1 MLNRD
6 FTNSTL
12 NIIRAT
18 KPNIEAPIQPDW
30 QGVMNQA
37 LKDYNEGAYTK
48 QMIEEH
54 PEDANKIRQMG
65 GSAYADMLKA
75 DAERAEERQ
84 WALDDR
90 QAQRDFQRDLL
101 EAQFKNNMALEGIKN
116 QNAKSL
122 ALFKAQNGIGT
133 NGLVN
138 INMSNPL
145 DKKRV
150 ETIGKNM
157 DTNIENSQKS
167 LDTYNRMEQL
177 LNSPNV
183 QTGGVK
189 GAALDALPDWMLN
202 KETAELRA
210 KIKETVPQM
219 RPKGSGSTS
228 DKDMKIFEQATVGL
242 GKDKEANLNI
252 VRGRKIVDEN
262 DIAKEELRYE
272 WLTNGGNLADFDKQW
287 RKYINENPIFANE
300 NGKLN
305 TNRKNPYDWFY
316 NPTPSL
322 ASFQTPQESIAEG
335 TVIEDGNG
343 NRMILRGGQW
353 QQM

>member
-1 MLNRD
+1 MVLAYNPNVGGGLASGAEKLANAFLERKRRQGIASGLEQINSGDWEGGINTISETDPNTALGLVQYKQRADDAMNLEQMKIAAAEKARNSLTPYQREML
-6 FTNSTL
+6 
-12 NIIRAT
+12 
-18 KPNIEAPIQPDW
+18 
-30 QGVMNQA
+30 A
-37 LKDYNEGAYTK
+37 LKK
-48 QMIEEH
+48 QQIE
-54 PEDANKIRQMG
+54 N
-65 GSAYADMLKA
+65 GS
-75 DAERAEERQ
+75 
-84 WALDDR
+84 
-90 QAQRDFQRDLL
+90 
-101 EAQFKNNMALEGIKN
+101 
-116 QNAKSL
+116 
-122 ALFKAQNGIGT
+122 
-133 NGLVN
+133 GLVN
-138 INMSNPL
+138 INMNNPL
-145 DKKRV
+145 DKKRI

-157 DTNIENSQKS
+157 DTNIETSQKN

-183 QTGGVK
+183 ETGGVK

-287 RKYINENPIFANE
+287 RRYLNENPIFANE
-300 NGKLN
+300 DGKLN
-305 TNRKNPYDWFY
+305 INRKNAYDWFY
-316 NPTPSL
+316 NSN
-322 ASFQTPQESIAEG
+322 SSEEQIPQENQETDPLG
-335 TVIEDGNG
+335 
-343 NRMILRGGQW
+343 LR
-353 QQM
+353 